1 MTANY
6 KEETLK
12 LLRAIYRD
20 GMEDLIAY
28 LENDTDFFTAPAST
42 KYHSNFIGG
51 LVEHSIKSRN
61 YFGRN
66 AKHLTLMFRG
76 IRCIVW
82 SDARFV

>member
-28 LENDTDFFTAPAST
+28 LENDTDFSRPG
-42 KYHSNFIGG
+42 KYKISQ
-51 LVEHSIKSRN
+51 
-61 YFGRN
+61 
-66 AKHLTLMFRG
+66 
-76 IRCIVW
+76 
-82 SDARFV
+82 